1 MIKTTLQQRLEEN
14 GCLEKGLLVAS
25 LLIKEIEVCG
35 FLNGVKSFGQT
46 DGKFLH
52 LYNSILNKAP
62 HRMLVRSG
70 MVHQI
75 FEYFDGSKISSM
87 NCVFR
92 IYTTLTVNES
102 DFEMDLKDIHVP
114 ALEKSSIYR
123 DIKQGFKCFITDDKL
138 RKNGFPEFIKVKEDK
153 VVCEIAPGKILCLN
167 KDGEIRSLGED
178 IQVLCRYLHPE
189 TGIMCY
195 TIYSMDELFI

>member
-1 MIKTTLQQRLEEN
+1 MIKTTLKQRLEEN
-14 GCLEKGLLVAS
+14 GCLEKGLLVSS

-92 IYTTLTVNES
+92 IYTTLMVNES

>member
-1 MIKTTLQQRLEEN
+1 MIKTTLKQRLEEN
-14 GCLEKGLLVAS
+14 GCLEKGLLVSS

-35 FLNGVKSFGQT
+35 FLNGVKNFGQT
-46 DGKFLH
+46 DDKFLH

-123 DIKQGFKCFITDDKL
+123 DIRQGFQRFITDDKL

>member
-1 MIKTTLQQRLEEN
+1 
-14 GCLEKGLLVAS
+14 
-25 LLIKEIEVCG
+25 
-35 FLNGVKSFGQT
+35 
-46 DGKFLH
+46 
-52 LYNSILNKAP
+52 
-62 HRMLVRSG
+62 MLVRSG

-123 DIKQGFKCFITDDKL
+123 DIRQGFKRFITDDKL

>member
-1 MIKTTLQQRLEEN
+1 MIKTTLKQRLEEN
-14 GCLEKGLLVAS
+14 RKKKKGLLASS

-35 FLNGVKSFGQT
+35 FLNGVKNFGQT
-46 DGKFLH
+46 DDKFLH

-114 ALEKSSIYR
+114 ALEISSIYR
-123 DIKQGFKCFITDDKL
+123 DIKQGFKRFITDDKL

>member
-14 GCLEKGLLVAS
+14 GCLEKGLLVSS

-46 DGKFLH
+46 DDKFLH

-167 KDGEIRSLGED
+167 KDGEIRFLGED

>member
-1 MIKTTLQQRLEEN
+1 MIKTTLKQRLEEN
-14 GCLEKGLLVAS
+14 GCLEKGLLVSS

-35 FLNGVKSFGQT
+35 FLNGVKNFRQT
-46 DGKFLH
+46 DDKFLH

-75 FEYFDGSKISSM
+75 FEYFDGSQTKSM

-92 IYTTLTVNES
+92 IYTTLTINES
-102 DFEMDLKDIHVP
+102 VFEMELKDIHIP

-123 DIKQGFKCFITDDKL
+123 EIRQGFKRFITDDKL
-138 RKNGFPEFIKVKEDK
+138 RKNGFPEFIKIKEDK
-153 VVCEIAPGKILCLN
+153 VVCEIAPDKILCLN

-195 TIYSMDELFI
+195 TIYSLDELFI

>member
-1 MIKTTLQQRLEEN
+1 MIKTTLKQRLEEN
-14 GCLEKGLLVAS
+14 GCLEKGLLVSS

-35 FLNGVKSFGQT
+35 FLNGVKNFEHT
-46 DGKFLH
+46 DDKCLH

-123 DIKQGFKCFITDDKL
+123 DIRQGFKRFITDDKL

-167 KDGEIRSLGED
+167 KDGEVRSLGED

>member
-14 GCLEKGLLVAS
+14 GCLEKGLLVYS

-46 DGKFLH
+46 DDKFLH

-123 DIKQGFKCFITDDKL
+123 DIKQGFKCLITDDKL

>member
-1 MIKTTLQQRLEEN
+1 MIKTTLKQRLEEN
-14 GCLEKGLLVAS
+14 GCLEKGILVSS

-35 FLNGVKSFGQT
+35 FLNGVKNFSQT
-46 DGKFLH
+46 DDKFLH

-75 FEYFDGSKISSM
+75 FEYFDGSQISSM

-92 IYTTLTVNES
+92 IYTTLTINGS
-102 DFEMDLKDIHVP
+102 AFEMDLKDIHIP

-123 DIKQGFKCFITDDKL
+123 DIIKGFNRYITDDKL
-138 RKNGFPEFIKVKEDK
+138 RKNGFPEFIKKKEGK
-153 VVCEIAPGKILCLN
+153 IICEIAPSKILCLN
-167 KDGEIRSLGED
+167 KDGEICSLGED
-178 IQVLCRYLHPE
+178 IQVLCRYLHHE

-195 TIYSMDELFI
+195 TIYSLDELFI

>member
-14 GCLEKGLLVAS
+14 GCLEKGLLVSS

>member
-1 MIKTTLQQRLEEN
+1 MIKTTLMQRLEEN
-14 GCLEKGLLVAS
+14 GCLEKDFLVSS

-35 FLNGVKSFGQT
+35 FLNGVKKFRQT
-46 DGKFLH
+46 DDQFLH
-52 LYNSILNKAP
+52 LYDSILNKAP

-75 FEYFDGSKISSM
+75 FEYFNGSQISSM

-92 IYTTLTVNES
+92 IFPTLTINQSV
-102 DFEMDLKDIHVP
+102 FEMNLKDIHIP

-123 DIKQGFKCFITDDKL
+123 DIRKGFKRTITNDKL
-138 RKNGFPEFIKVKEDK
+138 RKNGFPEFIKIKDDNVI
-153 VVCEIAPGKILCLN
+153 CEIEPGKILCLN
-167 KDGEIRSLGED
+167 REGEIRSLGED

-195 TIYSMDELFI
+195 TIYSLDELYI

>member
-1 MIKTTLQQRLEEN
+1 MIKTTLKQRLVEN
-14 GCLEKGLLVAS
+14 GCLEKGLLVSS

-35 FLNGVKSFGQT
+35 FLNGVKNFGQT
-46 DGKFLH
+46 DNKFLH

-75 FEYFDGSKISSM
+75 FEYFDGSQITSM

-92 IYTTLTVNES
+92 IYTTLTVNDS

-123 DIKQGFKCFITDDKL
+123 DIRQGFKRFITDDKL

>member
-1 MIKTTLQQRLEEN
+1 MIKTTLKQRLEEN
-14 GCLEKGLLVAS
+14 GCLEKGLLVSS

-35 FLNGVKSFGQT
+35 FLNGVKNFGQT
-46 DGKFLH
+46 DDKFLH

-123 DIKQGFKCFITDDKL
+123 DIRQGFKRFITDDKL

-178 IQVLCRYLHPE
+178 IQVLCRYLRSEEH
-189 TGIMCY
+189 T
-195 TIYSMDELFI
+195 SELQSRI

>member
-14 GCLEKGLLVAS
+14 GLIKKGLLVSS

-46 DGKFLH
+46 DDKFLH

>member
-14 GCLEKGLLVAS
+14 GCLEKGLLVSS

-123 DIKQGFKCFITDDKL
+123 DIKQGFKCFISDDKL

>member
-1 MIKTTLQQRLEEN
+1 MIKTTLMQRLEEN
-14 GCLEKGLLVAS
+14 GCLEKGLLVSS

-35 FLNGVKSFGQT
+35 FLNGVKNFGQT
-46 DGKFLH
+46 DDKFLH

-75 FEYFDGSKISSM
+75 FEYFNGSQISSM

-92 IYTTLTVNES
+92 IFPTLTINQSV
-102 DFEMDLKDIHVP
+102 FEMNLKDIHIP
-114 ALEKSSIYR
+114 ALEKSSMYR
-123 DIKQGFKCFITDDKL
+123 DIRKGFKRTITDDKL
-138 RKNGFPEFIKVKEDK
+138 RKNGFPEFIKVKDDN
-153 VVCEIAPGKILCLN
+153 VICEIEPGKILCIN

-178 IQVLCRYLHPE
+178 VQVLCRYLHPG

-195 TIYSMDELFI
+195 TIYSLDELYI

>member
-1 MIKTTLQQRLEEN
+1 MIKTTLKQRLEEN
-14 GCLEKGLLVAS
+14 GCLEKGLLVSS

-138 RKNGFPEFIKVKEDK
+138 GKNGFPEFIKVKEDK

>member
-14 GCLEKGLLVAS
+14 GCLEKGLLVSS

-138 RKNGFPEFIKVKEDK
+138 RRNGFPEFIKVKEDK

>member
-1 MIKTTLQQRLEEN
+1 MIKTTLKQRLEEN
-14 GCLEKGLLVAS
+14 GCLEKGLLVYS

-35 FLNGVKSFGQT
+35 FLNGVKDFGQT

>member
-1 MIKTTLQQRLEEN
+1 MIKTTLMQRLEEN
-14 GCLEKGLLVAS
+14 GCLEKGFLVSS

-35 FLNGVKSFGQT
+35 FLNGVKKFRQT
-46 DGKFLH
+46 DDKFLH
-52 LYNSILNKAP
+52 LYDSILNKAP

-87 NCVFR
+87 NCVFC

-123 DIKQGFKCFITDDKL
+123 DIRQGFKRFITDDKL

-153 VVCEIAPGKILCLN
+153 VVCEITPGKILCLN

>member
-1 MIKTTLQQRLEEN
+1 MIKTTLKQRLEEN
-14 GCLEKGLLVAS
+14 GCLEKGLLVSS

-35 FLNGVKSFGQT
+35 FLNGVKNFGQT
-46 DGKFLH
+46 DDKFLH
-52 LYNSILNKAP
+52 LCNSILNKAP

-70 MVHQI
+70 MVRQI

-123 DIKQGFKCFITDDKL
+123 DIRQGFKRFITDDKL

>member
-1 MIKTTLQQRLEEN
+1 MIKTTLKQRLEEN
-14 GCLEKGLLVAS
+14 GCLEKGLLVSS

-35 FLNGVKSFGQT
+35 FLNGVKKFRQT
-46 DGKFLH
+46 DDQFLH
-52 LYNSILNKAP
+52 LYDSILNKAP

-75 FEYFDGSKISSM
+75 FEYFNGSQISSM

-92 IYTTLTVNES
+92 IFPTLTINQSV
-102 DFEMDLKDIHVP
+102 FEMNLKDIHIPV
-114 ALEKSSIYR
+114 LEKSSIYR
-123 DIKQGFKCFITDDKL
+123 DIRKGFKRTITDDKL
-138 RKNGFPEFIKVKEDK
+138 RKNGFPEFIKVKDDN
-153 VVCEIAPGKILCLN
+153 VICEIEPGKILCLN

-195 TIYSMDELFI
+195 TIYSLDELYI